1 MAYIH
6 DITHAEIVHRCF
18 RCGYCKFPTDYVD
31 FNCPSYKAFG
41 WDTYSPGGRM
51 WLIRAWLSG
60 EIPSSPHFAEILY
73 SCAACDNCKEQCV
86 FPKFKDYL
94 PEIFLEAKAE
104 LVNEGKIP
112 PQVRDYFK
120 AISVNGNPYKQP
132 QAERGKWA
140 EGTGVPEFSGQEY
153 LFYVG
158 CVGSYDEV
166 GQRMARNVGGLLA
179 SAGLSVGILGSRE
192 TCDGNEVKVLGE
204 TGLFTQ
210 LAEENIMKFFKL
222 DVKKII
228 TLDPHALNTFKKDYP
243 KLRGNFEV
251 FHFTEILA
259 GLIKD
264 KKIALSEFKAKVTY
278 HDPCYLGRQ
287 NQIFDPPREILKSIP
302 GLEFMEMRRNRENAF
317 CCGGGGG
324 NFFTDIIGP
333 GEDSPARVRVREA
346 LETGAEI
353 IAVACPQCAKMLID
367 AVKAEAL
374 DDKLRVMDVAEI
386 VKMHSESF

>member
-1 MAYIH
+1 MDYIH
-6 DITHAEIVHRCF
+6 EIEHAEIVHRCF
-18 RCGYCKFPTDYVD
+18 RCGYCKFPEDYVD

-120 AISVNGNPYKQP
+120 AISVNGNPYKLP

-140 EGTGVPEFSGQEY
+140 EGTGLRNLSTGRNIFFMSVVLDLMMKSVKGWPATW
-153 LFYVG
+153 
-158 CVGSYDEV
+158 EV
-166 GQRMARNVGGLLA
+166 CWLL
-179 SAGLSVGILGSRE
+179 SGLSVGILGHRE

-210 LAEENIMKFFKL
+210 LAEENIMEVLKAWMS
-222 DVKKII
+222 KKSLPW
-228 TLDPHALNTFKKDYP
+228 TPTP
-243 KLRGNFEV
+243 
-251 FHFTEILA
+251 
-259 GLIKD
+259 
-264 KKIALSEFKAKVTY
+264 
-278 HDPCYLGRQ
+278 
-287 NQIFDPPREILKSIP
+287 
-302 GLEFMEMRRNRENAF
+302 
-317 CCGGGGG
+317 
-324 NFFTDIIGP
+324 
-333 GEDSPARVRVREA
+333 
-346 LETGAEI
+346 
-353 IAVACPQCAKMLID
+353 
-367 AVKAEAL
+367 
-374 DDKLRVMDVAEI
+374 
-386 VKMHSESF
+386 